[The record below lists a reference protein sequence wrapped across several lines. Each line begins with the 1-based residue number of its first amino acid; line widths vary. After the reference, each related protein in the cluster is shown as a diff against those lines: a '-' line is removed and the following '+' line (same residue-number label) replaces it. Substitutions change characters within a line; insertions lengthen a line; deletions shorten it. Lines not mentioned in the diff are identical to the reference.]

1 MLFILLNLVAFVGVV
16 VASSIILLKK
26 TIRFPFKI
34 LAVWMLTSLIFL
46 PYPILIQYNQF
57 ENFPNY
63 IRVPAPFMYL
73 IGPFLYLFTRTIY
86 NDEKKFRST
95 DWLHFLPAILHLLE
109 LMPFYL
115 GPLADKID
123 LIKQVQGNNLA
134 VITNSPEGIFNAKYH
149 NAYGGFYF

>member
-1 MLFILLNLVAFVGVV
+1 MLFILLNLVAFIGVV
-16 VASSIILLKK
+16 IASSIILFKK

-46 PYPILIQYNQF
+46 PYPILLQLNQF
-57 ENFPNY
+57 ENFPHY
-63 IRVPAPFMYL
+63 IRIHAPFMYL

-115 GPLADKID
+115 SPVANKLA
-123 LIKQVQGNNLA
+123 LIKQVQC
-134 VITNSPEGIFNAKYH
+134 
-149 NAYGGFYF
+149 